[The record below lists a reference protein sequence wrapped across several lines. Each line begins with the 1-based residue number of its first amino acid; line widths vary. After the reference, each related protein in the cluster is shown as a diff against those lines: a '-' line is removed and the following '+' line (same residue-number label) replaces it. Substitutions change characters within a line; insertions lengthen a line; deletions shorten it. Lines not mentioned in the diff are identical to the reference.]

1 MLNIYL
7 SPNDDKL
14 IQIDNFE
21 KGAWINLINP
31 TEEEI
36 NTIVKNTGILLD
48 FIRYPLDEEER
59 PHIEFEDNQLLVVI
73 SVPIIQNAEVMYD
86 TIPLGII
93 HSENYLVTICL
104 HDLNLIQDF
113 YQKKIKGLATYK
125 KTRFLLQILYK
136 NSLLYLNY
144 LRQIDKKS
152 TEIELEL
159 HKSVR
164 NKELIALLNQEK
176 ALVYFTTSLRSN
188 EIVLEKLLRGKFVK
202 MYEEDEDLLEDVII
216 ENKQAIEMA
225 DIYSNIL
232 SGTMDAFAS
241 LISNNLNIVMKFL
254 AIVTI
259 ILALPT
265 MVASFFGMNFDLPFQ
280 NSPYGFAIAVGI
292 SVLLSLTGAIY
303 LAKKNMF

>member
-1 MLNIYL
+1 MLTIYQ
-7 SPNDDKL
+7 SPHDDEL
-14 IQIDNFE
+14 IQINHFE
-21 KGAWINLINP
+21 KGAWINLVDP

-36 NTIVKNTGILLD
+36 NTVVKNTQAFPD

-73 SVPIIQNAEVMYD
+73 SIPILQNAEVMYD

-93 HSENYLVTICL
+93 HTENYIITVCL
-104 HDLNLIQDF
+104 YDLNLLQEF
-113 YQKKIKGLATYK
+113 YQGKMKGMATFK
-125 KTRFLLQILYK
+125 KTRFLFQILYK
-136 NSLLYLNY
+136 NALLYLKY

-152 TEIELEL
+152 TELEREL

-164 NKELIALLNQEK
+164 NKELIGLLNLEK
-176 ALVYFTTSLRSN
+176 ALVYFSTSLRSN
-188 EIVLEKLLRGKFVK
+188 EVVLEKLLRGKFIK

-265 MVASFFGMNFDLPFQ
+265 MVASFFGMNVHLPFQ
-280 NSPYGFAIAVGI
+280 DSPHGFAITVGI
-292 SVLLSLTGAIY
+292 SILLSLSAVIY
-303 LAKKNMF
+303 LAKKNIF

>member
-1 MLNIYL
+1 MLTIYQ
-7 SPNDDKL
+7 STPDDEL
-14 IQIDNFE
+14 VQIDHFA

-36 NTIVKNTGILLD
+36 NAVVENTQIYSD
-48 FIRYPLDEEER
+48 FIRYSLDEEER
-59 PHIEFEDNQLLVVI
+59 PHIEFEDNQLLIII
-73 SVPIIQNAEVMYD
+73 SVPIRQNADVMYD

-93 HSENYLVTICL
+93 HTENFLVTICL
-104 HDLNLIQDF
+104 QDLNLLQEF
-113 YQKKIKGLATYK
+113 YQGRVKGLATYK

-136 NSLLYLNY
+136 NALLYLKY
-144 LRQIDKKS
+144 LRQIDKRS
-152 TEIELEL
+152 TELELEL

-176 ALVYFTTSLRSN
+176 ALVFFTTSLRSN

-225 DIYSNIL
+225 DIYGNIL
-232 SGTMDAFAS
+232 SNTMDAFAS
-241 LISNNLNIVMKFL
+241 LISNNLNIVMKYL

-265 MVASFFGMNFDLPFQ
+265 MVASFFGMNFALPFQ
-280 NSPYGFAIAVGI
+280 NSPYGFAIAIGI
-292 SVLLSLTGAIY
+292 SLLLSVTGAFFLIKRKLY
-303 LAKKNMF
+303 

>member
-1 MLNIYL
+1 MLTIYQSATDNQL
-7 SPNDDKL
+7 VR
-14 IQIDNFE
+14 IDHFA
-21 KGAWINLINP
+21 KGSWINLINP

-36 NTIVKNTGILLD
+36 NTVVENTEIYSD
-48 FIRYPLDEEER
+48 FIRYSLDEEER
-59 PHIEFEDNQLLVVI
+59 PHIEFEDNQLLIII
-73 SVPIIQNAEVMYD
+73 SVPIIQNADVMYD

-93 HSENYLVTICL
+93 HTENFLVTICL
-104 HDLNLIQDF
+104 QDLNLLQEF
-113 YQKKIKGLATYK
+113 YQGRVKSLATYK

-136 NSLLYLNY
+136 NALLYLKY

-152 TEIELEL
+152 TELELEL

-176 ALVYFTTSLRSN
+176 ALVFFTTSLRSN

-232 SGTMDAFAS
+232 SNTMDAFAS
-241 LISNNLNIVMKFL
+241 LISNNLNIVMKYL

-265 MVASFFGMNFDLPFQ
+265 LVASFFGMNFALPFQ
-280 NSPYGFAIAVGI
+280 NSPYGFAIAIGI
-292 SVLLSLTGAIY
+292 SVLLSVTGAFFLIKRKLY
-303 LAKKNMF
+303 

>member
-1 MLNIYL
+1 MLTIYQ
-7 SPNDDKL
+7 SPHDDEL
-14 IQIDNFE
+14 IQINHFE
-21 KGAWINLINP
+21 KGAWINLVDP

-36 NTIVKNTGILLD
+36 NTVVKNTQAFPD

-73 SVPIIQNAEVMYD
+73 SIPILQNAEVMYD

-93 HSENYLVTICL
+93 HTENYIVTVCL
-104 HDLNLIQDF
+104 YDLNLLQEF
-113 YQKKIKGLATYK
+113 YQGKIKGMATFK
-125 KTRFLLQILYK
+125 KTRFLFQILYK
-136 NSLLYLNY
+136 NALSYLKY
-144 LRQIDKKS
+144 LRQIDKQS
-152 TEIELEL
+152 TELEREL

-164 NKELIALLNQEK
+164 NKELIGLLNLEK
-176 ALVYFTTSLRSN
+176 ALVYFSTSLRSN
-188 EIVLEKLLRGKFVK
+188 EVVLEKLLRGKFIK

-265 MVASFFGMNFDLPFQ
+265 MVASFFGMNVHLPFQ
-280 NSPYGFAIAVGI
+280 DSPHGFAITVGI
-292 SVLLSLTGAIY
+292 SILLSLSAVIY
-303 LAKKNMF
+303 LAKKNIF

>member
-1 MLNIYL
+1 MLTIYQ
-7 SPNDDKL
+7 SPNDDQL
-14 IQIDNFE
+14 IQIDHFE
-21 KGAWINLINP
+21 KGVWINLVNP

-36 NTIVKNTGILLD
+36 NTVVENTQIYSE
-48 FIRYPLDEEER
+48 FIRYPLDDEER
-59 PHIEFEDNQLLVVI
+59 PHIEFEDNQLLIII
-73 SVPIIQNAEVMYD
+73 SVPIIQNADVMYD

-93 HSENYLVTICL
+93 HTENYLVTICL
-104 HDLNLIQDF
+104 RDLDLIKEFTQR
-113 YQKKIKGLATYK
+113 KVKGLATYK

-136 NSLLYLNY
+136 NAILYLKY

-152 TEIELEL
+152 TELELEL

-176 ALVYFTTSLRSN
+176 ALVFFTTSLRSN

-232 SGTMDAFAS
+232 SNTMDAFAS
-241 LISNNLNIVMKFL
+241 LISNNLNIVMKYL

-265 MVASFFGMNFDLPFQ
+265 MVASFFGMNFALPFQ
-280 NSPYGFAIAVGI
+280 SSPYGFTIAVVI
-292 SVLLSLTGAIY
+292 SLLLSVTGAIF
-303 LAKKNMF
+303 LIRKKLF

>member
-1 MLNIYL
+1 MLTIYQTL
-7 SPNDDKL
+7 TDDQL
-14 IQIDNFE
+14 IQIDHFA
-21 KGAWINLINP
+21 KGSWINLINP

-36 NTIVKNTGILLD
+36 NTVVENTQIYSD
-48 FIRYPLDEEER
+48 FIRYSLDEEER
-59 PHIEFEDNQLLVVI
+59 PHIEFEDNQLLVI
-73 SVPIIQNAEVMYD
+73 INVPIFQNADVMYD
-86 TIPLGII
+86 IIPVGII
-93 HSENYLVTICL
+93 HTENFLVTICL
-104 HDLNLIQDF
+104 DDVNLLQEF
-113 YQKKIKGLATYK
+113 YQGRVKGLATYK

-136 NSLLYLNY
+136 NSILYLKY

-152 TEIELEL
+152 TELELEL

-188 EIVLEKLLRGKFVK
+188 EIVLEKLLRGKLVK

-232 SGTMDAFAS
+232 SSTMDAFAS
-241 LISNNLNIVMKFL
+241 LISNNLNIVMKYL

-265 MVASFFGMNFDLPFQ
+265 MVASFFGMNFELPFQ
-280 NSPYGFAIAVGI
+280 NSPYGFTIAVVI
-292 SVLLSLTGAIY
+292 SLLLSLTGTIY
-303 LAKKNMF
+303 LVRKKLF

>member
-1 MLNIYL
+1 MLTIYQ

-14 IQIDNFE
+14 TKIDTFA

-31 TEEEI
+31 TDEEI
-36 NTIVKNTGILLD
+36 NTVIKNTQVFLD
-48 FIRYPLDEEER
+48 YLKYPLDDEER
-59 PHIEFEDNQLLVVI
+59 AHIEYEDNQLLIVI
-73 SVPIIQNAEVMYD
+73 NVPVIHNAEVMYD

-93 HSENYLVTICL
+93 VTDNFLITICL
-104 HDLNLIQDF
+104 HDLNLLQEF
-113 YQKKIKGLATYK
+113 YQGKIKGLATYK
-125 KTRFLLQILYK
+125 KTRFVFQILYK
-136 NSLLYLNY
+136 NAILYLKY
-144 LRQIDKKS
+144 LRQIDKMS
-152 TEIELEL
+152 TELELEL

-164 NKELIALLNQEK
+164 NKELIGLLNLEK
-176 ALVYFTTSLRSN
+176 SLVFFTTSLRSN
-188 EIVLEKLLRGKFVK
+188 EIVLEKLLRGKYVK

-241 LISNNLNIVMKFL
+241 LISNNLNIVMKYL

-265 MVASFFGMNFDLPFQ
+265 MVASFFGMNFALPFQ
-280 NSPYGFAIAVGI
+280 HSPYGFVIAVGL
-292 SVLLSLTGAIY
+292 SVLLSLSGAIY
-303 LAKKNMF
+303 LAKKKIF

>member
-1 MLNIYL
+1 MLTIYH
-7 SPNDDKL
+7 SPTDEQL
-14 IQIDNFE
+14 IQIDHFE
-21 KGAWINLINP
+21 KGSWINLVNP

-36 NTIVKNTGILLD
+36 NTVVENTQIFHD

-59 PHIEFEDNQLLVVI
+59 PHIEYEDNQLLIII
-73 SVPIIQNAEVMYD
+73 SVPIIQNADVMYD

-93 HSENYLVTICL
+93 HTENHLVTVCL
-104 HDLNLIQDF
+104 QDLDLMQEF
-113 YQKKIKGLATYK
+113 AQGRVKGLATYK

-136 NSLLYLNY
+136 NAQLYLKY
-144 LRQIDKKS
+144 LRQIDKRS
-152 TEIELEL
+152 TELELEL
-159 HKSVR
+159 HKSVQ

-176 ALVYFTTSLRSN
+176 ALVFFTTSLRSN

-202 MYEEDEDLLEDVII
+202 MYEEDEDLLQDVII

-241 LISNNLNIVMKFL
+241 LISNNLNIVMKYL

-280 NSPYGFAIAVGI
+280 DSPYGFAIAVGI
-292 SVLLSLTGAIY
+292 SLLLSLTGVIY
-303 LAKKNMF
+303 LIKKKLF